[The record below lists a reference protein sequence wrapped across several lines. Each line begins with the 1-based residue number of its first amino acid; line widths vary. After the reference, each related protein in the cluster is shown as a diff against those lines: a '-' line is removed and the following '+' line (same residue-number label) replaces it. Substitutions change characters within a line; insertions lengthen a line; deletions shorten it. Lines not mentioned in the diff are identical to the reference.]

1 MKMYIHKS
9 GKELAAAAAAAAADV
24 LKKALAAKPVVRL
37 IAATG
42 NAQLDFLAALRARSD
57 IDWNRIELFHLDEY
71 VGLAEDHPAG
81 FVGYIRREIA
91 GPLPLGKAHFINGT
105 APDPEEE
112 RRRLSR
118 LIAES
123 PVDVAFVGIGENG
136 HLAFN
141 DPPAD
146 FETEE
151 PYLIVDLDAK
161 CRNQQVGEGWFP
173 SLDAVPRKAFSM
185 SIRQIMKTGTILCV
199 VPERRKA
206 EAVRDCLGEDREVTP
221 MHPSSILKRHPDV
234 HVYLDEESSS
244 LLPKA

>member
-1 MKMYIHKS
+1 MELKVYKNK
-9 GKELAAAAAAAAADV
+9 KELAAAASEKAAEALKAALD
-24 LKKALAAKPVVRL
+24 KKAVVRL

-42 NAQLDFLAALRARSD
+42 NAQLDFLAALRGRKD
-57 IDWNRIELFHLDEY
+57 IDWTRVELFHLDEY
-71 VGLAEDHPAG
+71 VGLAESHPAS

-91 GPLPLGKAHFINGT
+91 GPLPLKKAHFINGT
-105 APDPEEE
+105 AVDPEEE

-118 LIAES
+118 LIAEQ

-151 PYLIVDLDAK
+151 PYLIVNLDEK

-185 SIRQIMKTGTILCV
+185 AIKQIMKTGTILCI
-199 VPERRKA
+199 VPEKRKA
-206 EAVRDCLGEDREVTP
+206 EAVRDCLGKDKDVTP
-221 MHPSSILKRHPDV
+221 LHPASILKRHPNV
-234 HVYLDEESSS
+234 YIYLDEDSAS
-244 LLPKA
+244 LLPKP